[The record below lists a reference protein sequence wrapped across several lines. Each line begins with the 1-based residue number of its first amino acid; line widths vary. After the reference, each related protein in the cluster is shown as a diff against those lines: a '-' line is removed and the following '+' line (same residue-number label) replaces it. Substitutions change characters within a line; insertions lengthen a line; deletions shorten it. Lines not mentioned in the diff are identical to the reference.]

1 VGQNAFLLVIY
12 LIIAII
18 ARILACITRADFNV
32 KIGLAGVG
40 FAVTAFAF
48 SLGSSVKTDSEIRK
62 LRK

>member
-1 VGQNAFLLVIY
+1 VIY